1 VIVGAVVAVELA
13 VGAGVPAPGVQEA
26 SINVIKKK
34 IIVIRFFI
42 LGSMPRNSLKC
53 ELFSRASDKFM
64 SQY

>member
-42 LGSMPRNSLKC
+42 LGMPRNSLKC